1 MDENNKQKAR
11 NLGALCAQGFAL
23 VLCACVTAIMI
34 AATVRVIAW
43 IL

>member
-1 MDENNKQKAR
+1 MENKKKDFGYI
-11 NLGALCAQGFAL
+11 LGRVFGAIVVG
-23 VLCACVTAIMI
+23 CVAAITI